1 MTEREVLELAAKAMG
16 QKVVNWAHDG
26 SAELH
31 PRGGDWWN
39 PLHNDADAFRLIVR
53 FGMQIHPGYVS
64 CHVGHA
70 AGSIQQP
77 YPFVDG
83 AENPNVDAAAAAL
96 RAAVTSVAALIGQ
109 SMP

>member
-26 SAELH
+26 SAELS
-31 PRGGDWWN
+31 PRGGAWWN
-39 PLHNDADAFRLIVR
+39 PLRNDEDAFRLIVR
-53 FGMQIHPGYVS
+53 FGMEVHSGYVS

-70 AGSIQQP
+70 AGSIQQQYQIVP
-77 YPFVDG
+77 G
-83 AENPNVDAAAAAL
+83 AENPNADAAAAAL